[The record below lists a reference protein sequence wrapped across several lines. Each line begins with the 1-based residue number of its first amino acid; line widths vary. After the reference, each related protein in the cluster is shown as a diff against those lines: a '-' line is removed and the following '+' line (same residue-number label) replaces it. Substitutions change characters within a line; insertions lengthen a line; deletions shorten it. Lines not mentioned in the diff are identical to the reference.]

1 VTTALPGHEIRDP
14 ALAAEGR
21 RRADWARR
29 QMPVLAQLAERVA
42 RDGALRGARL
52 AVCAHVTSET
62 AVLVE
67 GLLAAGAGVALCAS
81 NPLSTQDDVA
91 AYLAVDLGVPTF
103 AVRGESAADCARHL
117 GLCLDTFAAGAPDA
131 PRLVVDDGADLA
143 AALHDRR
150 RDLLARVVGATEET
164 TTGIIRLRAL
174 AAEGI
179 LGFPV
184 VAVNDA
190 QTKHHFD
197 NRYGTGQNTV
207 DGILRA
213 TNVLLAGLRVV
224 VVGFGWCGRGIAARA
239 RGMGAH
245 VTVCEVEPVR
255 ALEAVMEGYDVLP
268 FAEAAAQGDLI
279 VTATGNRG
287 VVRPE
292 HVERMKDGALLAN
305 SGHFDVEIDVAGL
318 RALARARRAVR
329 DHVEE
334 YELPSG
340 RRVYLLAQGRLVGQ
354 AAAEASPAAVMDL
367 SFSNQLLAVE
377 YLARRAAGAPLA
389 PAVYPVPPE
398 VDAEIARLKLAAL
411 GLRIDRLSDEQR
423 TYLASWRAA
432 AWPHAAV
439 V

>member
-1 VTTALPGHEIRDP
+1 MTTRLTDEIRDA

-21 RRADWARR
+21 RRTEWARR
-29 QMPVLAQLAERVA
+29 QMPVLGQLAERVA
-42 RDGALRGARL
+42 REGALAGARV
-52 AVCAHVTSET
+52 AVCAHVTTET

-67 GLLAAGAGVALCAS
+67 GLLAAGAAVSLCAS

-91 AYLAVDLGVPTF
+91 AYMAVERGVPTF
-103 AVRGESAADCARHL
+103 AVRGESAAGCARHQH
-117 GLCLDTFAAGAPDA
+117 LCLDAFADRASGAA
-131 PRLVVDDGADLA
+131 RLVVDDGADLS
-143 AALHDRR
+143 AALHGERR
-150 RDLLARVVGATEET
+150 ALLPGVVGATEET

-174 AAEGI
+174 AAEGA

-190 QTKHHFD
+190 QTKQYFD
-197 NRYGTGQNTV
+197 NRYGTGQNTI

-239 RGMGAH
+239 RGMGAQ

-255 ALEAVMEGYDVLP
+255 ALEAVMEGYEVLP
-268 FAEAAAQGDLI
+268 IAEAAGRGDLF

-287 VVRPE
+287 VIRRE
-292 HVERMKDGALLAN
+292 HVELMKDGALLAN

-318 RALARARRAVR
+318 RALATARRPAR
-329 DHVEE
+329 AHVDE

-340 RRVYLLAQGRLVGQ
+340 RRVYLLAEGRLVGQ
-354 AAAEASPAAVMDL
+354 AAAEASPAAVMDM

-377 YLARRAAGAPLA
+377 YLARHAGGERLA
-389 PAVYPVPPE
+389 PAIYPVPAE
-398 VDAEIARLKLAAL
+398 IDAEIARLKLAAL
-411 GLRIDRLSDEQR
+411 GVRIDGLTAEQR
-423 TYLASWRAA
+423 SYLASWRSAA
-432 AWPHAAV
+432 
-439 V
+439 